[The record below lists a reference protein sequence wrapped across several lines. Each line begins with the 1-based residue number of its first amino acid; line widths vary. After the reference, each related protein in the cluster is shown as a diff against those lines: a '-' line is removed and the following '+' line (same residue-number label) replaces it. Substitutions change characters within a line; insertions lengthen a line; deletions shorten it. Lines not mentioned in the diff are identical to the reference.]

1 MNKLVA
7 TALTALAFLGGCNS
21 SNQPASAPS
30 ANDNGSAASP
40 AQHAANAPI
49 PDHIDGTITLRE
61 AAVINP
67 GAKLTVSLVDVAQQD
82 VVLDQTSQDVASQ
95 PPYPFT
101 LSVKPTDIDPTRVY
115 VVNVLLVDGERR
127 YVQALQSPVLTGGA
141 GSTINVVLNGEAT
154 PGETLKEAFNK
165 LKSHIGGMKRIQD
178 SFLDGELSVA
188 WDGFVEA
195 GNKLRFMRVNSELG
209 DGDTAVRTNIE
220 YAFLDGKP
228 MAILQKGRVTTRAG
242 WDENGKVVLN
252 EKSGGETLSDVEVK
266 AYYDGAVKAF
276 AMGEKKLP
284 KKN

>member
-30 ANDNGSAASP
+30 ANGNGAASP
-40 AQHAANAPI
+40 TQHPANGVI
-49 PDHIDGTITLRE
+49 PDHIDGSITLRDT
-61 AAVINP
+61 AVINP
-67 GAKLTVSLVDVAQQD
+67 GSKLTISLVDVAQQD
-82 VVLDQTSQDVASQ
+82 VTLDETSQAVTTQ

-101 LSVKPTDIDPTRVY
+101 LSVKPATIDPTRVY

-178 SFLDGELSVA
+178 AFLDGELSVA

-195 GNKLRFMRVNSELG
+195 GSKLRFMRVNSEVG
-209 DGDTAVRTNIE
+209 DGDTAVRTNVE
-220 YAFLDGKP
+220 YAFLEGKP
-228 MAILQKGRVTTRAG
+228 MAILQKGRVTTRVG
-242 WDENGKVVLN
+242 WDEGGKVILN
-252 EKSGGETLSDVEVK
+252 EKSGGESVSDEEAK
-266 AYYDGAVKAF
+266 AFYEGAVKAF

-284 KKN
+284 KKK

>member
-1 MNKLVA
+1 MNKLAA
-7 TALTALAFLGGCNS
+7 TALTALALLGGCNS

-30 ANDNGSAASP
+30 TGGNAAASNG
-40 AQHAANAPI
+40 QHPANAPI

-67 GAKLTVSLVDVAQQD
+67 GAKLTIKLVDVAQQD
-82 VVLDQTSQDVASQ
+82 LTLDETSQDVTSQ

-101 LSVKPTDIDPTRVY
+101 LSVKPASIDPTRVY

-154 PGETLKEAFNK
+154 AGEDLKEAFSK
-165 LKSHIGGMKRIQD
+165 LKAHIGGMKRIQD
-178 SFLDGELSVA
+178 AFLDGELSVA

-195 GNKLRFMRVNSELG
+195 GSKLRFMRVNSELG
-209 DGDTAVRTNIE
+209 DGDTAVRTNVE
-220 YAFLDGKP
+220 YAFLEGKP
-228 MAILQKGRVTTRAG
+228 MAILQKGRVTTRVG
-242 WDENGKVVLN
+242 WDENGKVILN
-252 EKSGGETLSDVEVK
+252 EKTGGESVSEEEAK
-266 AYYDGAVKAF
+266 AFYDSAVKAF

-284 KKN
+284 NKK

>member
-7 TALTALAFLGGCNS
+7 TALTALAVLGGCNS

-30 ANDNGSAASP
+30 AADNASGAV
-40 AQHAANAPI
+40 AQHPAATTVI

-61 AAVINP
+61 PAPITA
-67 GAKLTVSLVDVAQQD
+67 GSRLTIKLVDVAQQD
-82 VVLDQTSQDVASQ
+82 LVLAETSENVGGQ

-101 LSVKPTDIDPTRVY
+101 LPVKPSDIDPTRVY

-141 GSTINVVLNGEAT
+141 GATINVVLNGEAT
-154 PGETLKEAFNK
+154 PGEQLKEAFNK

-178 SFLDGELSVA
+178 AFLDGELSVA

-195 GNKLRFMRVNSELG
+195 GNKLRFMRVNSEVG
-209 DGDTAVRTNIE
+209 DGDTAVRTNVE

-228 MAILQKGRVTTRAG
+228 MAILQKGRVTTRVG
-242 WDENGKVVLN
+242 WDDKGQVVLN
-252 EKSGGETLSDVEVK
+252 EKSGGENVSDEQAK
-266 AYYDGAVKAF
+266 AFYDDAVKAF

-284 KKN
+284 KKK